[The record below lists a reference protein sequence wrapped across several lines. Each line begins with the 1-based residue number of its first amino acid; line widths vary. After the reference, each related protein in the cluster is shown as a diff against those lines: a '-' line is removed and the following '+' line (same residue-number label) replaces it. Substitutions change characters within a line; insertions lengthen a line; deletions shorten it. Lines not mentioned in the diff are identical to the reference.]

1 MMFRRLLP
9 AAAFVLLP
17 AMAMAADPQPATA
30 PAQAAPQG
38 SATTSLAHTPHD
50 PAPEQVDAHITA
62 LHDELGITKKQEA
75 LWTPFAQTMRDNA
88 QRLHDAIESRREKL
102 ASMNAVENMQSYAEL
117 TVERAHDMQTLNS
130 SFATLYESFSK
141 KQRKHADTLF
151 REGDAEHAQHRQAQ
165 QGETATAAPATAAAP
180 AQ

>member
-1 MMFRRLLP
+1 MMFRRFLP

-17 AMAMAADPQPATA
+17 AMAMAASPQPAQQQANATA
-30 PAQAAPQG
+30 
-38 SATTSLAHTPHD
+38 SLAHTPHD

-88 QRLHDAIESRREKL
+88 QRLHDAIDSRREKL
-102 ASMNAVENMQSYAEL
+102 PGMNAVENMQSYAEL

-130 SFATLYESFSK
+130 SFAALYESFSK
-141 KQRKHADTLF
+141 KQRAHADTLF
-151 REGDAEHAQHRQAQ
+151 RQGDAEHAEHRQQAADTT
-165 QGETATAAPATAAAP
+165 TATAPATAAD
-180 AQ
+180 AQAK

>member
-102 ASMNAVENMQSYAEL
+102 ASMNAVENMQSYADL
-117 TVERAHDMQTLNS
+117 VIERARDMQTLNTA
-130 SFATLYESFSK
+130 FASLYDSLSK

-151 REGDAEHAQHRQAQ
+151 REGDSEHTAAQ
-165 QGETATAAPATAAAP
+165 QAKAADAQGTTAAPA
-180 AQ
+180 Q